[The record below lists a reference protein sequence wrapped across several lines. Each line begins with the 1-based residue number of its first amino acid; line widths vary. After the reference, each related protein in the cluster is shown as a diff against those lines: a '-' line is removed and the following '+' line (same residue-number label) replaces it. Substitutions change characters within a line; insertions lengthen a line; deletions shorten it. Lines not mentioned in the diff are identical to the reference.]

1 MLKESSMSKMEKIES
16 LEDYA
21 FSMGY
26 TDSPI
31 PTSGPAHAS
40 ASKPVAPVAGDIWF
54 NTTDSSMYIF
64 GPTTGVEGLDWI
76 QIGGSSK

>member
-1 MLKESSMSKMEKIES
+1 MSKMEKIES

-40 ASKPVAPVAGDIWF
+40 ASKPVAPVVGDIWF
-54 NTTDSSMYIF
+54 NTTDSSMYVY
-64 GPTTGVEGLDWI
+64 GPKASGGTDWI